1 MRKIV
6 FFTKY
11 TSKGPSSR
19 YRTYQYKFFFDEHF
33 ETEYLPF
40 FDDNYIDKIF
50 SNKKVSTLQLIKF
63 SIKRIVQ
70 ILNLIGSKDLIVIEY
85 ELIPYF
91 PAVFEYLFKI
101 SGVKYVLDFDD
112 AIFHNYDNS
121 KNKLVTFLLGSKINI
136 ISKNAA
142 HIITGS
148 PYLTQFLTQ
157 FNENITEIPTSV
169 DVEKYSKNKEHI
181 KNDKVVIGWLGSTTT
196 SKNLLFLTSVI
207 NSLKKTFPEI
217 VFRFCGFNDL
227 LLKHFNSENVEFI
240 KWSELNEIKFL
251 NEIDIGIMPLEDN
264 LFNRGKCGF
273 KLIQYMAMG
282 KPTISSPLETNIKI
296 NRNNK
301 NLFATTPH
309 EWHDALQSMIIDY
322 EKYRDIGLANIDII
336 KKHYSVEVN
345 SKVYIKLFKSV
356 M

>member
-296 NRNNK
+296 N
-301 NLFATTPH
+301 
-309 EWHDALQSMIIDY
+309 
-322 EKYRDIGLANIDII
+322 
-336 KKHYSVEVN
+336 
-345 SKVYIKLFKSV
+345 KLLVFI
-356 M
+356 